1 MRYVIGV
8 DGGQTSTTAVLAEE
22 TGRLLGVG
30 YGGPA
35 NHIHEPGGVARV
47 QQSLADAIAG
57 ARAAARLP
65 DAPLA
70 CACLGMTGT
79 SPHLAEVCR
88 PAVPAERMVLGHDS
102 LIALYSVTFG
112 APGVVVIGGT
122 GSVGYGRDWQ
132 GRTAKVGGWGYL
144 MGDEGSGYWIAMQA
158 LCAATRA
165 ADGRAPRTAI
175 SRCLLEQL
183 SLSSLAEL
191 HRLLYAGSLSRPD
204 IASLSQS
211 VCRAAQEGD
220 RIARRILRD
229 AGRELGRLAGGVIRR
244 LKMAPEPVEV
254 GMAGGVFRAGAWVRE
269 PFTQTVLRYAP
280 QAQILSPRIPAA
292 AAACLL
298 ALEEIGIAVN
308 EAVISQVRVS
318 LPRIG
323 TIKE

>member
-8 DGGQTSTTAVLAEE
+8 DGGQTSTTAVVADER
-22 TGRLLGVG
+22 GRLRGVG

-35 NHIHEPGGVARV
+35 NHIHEPGGVARI

-57 ARAAARLP
+57 ARASAGLP

-79 SPHLAEVCR
+79 SPHLEEVCR

-112 APGVVVIGGT
+112 GPGVVVIGGT
-122 GSVGYGRDWQ
+122 GSVGFGRDSR

-144 MGDEGSGYWIAMQA
+144 MGDEGSGYWIALQA
-158 LCAATRA
+158 LSAVTRA

-175 SRCLLEQL
+175 ARRLLEQL

-211 VCRAAQEGD
+211 VSRAAEEGD
-220 RIARRILRD
+220 RIAQSILRD
-229 AGRELGRLAGGVIRR
+229 AGRELGRLAVGVLRA
-244 LKMAPEPVEV
+244 LKMRRETVEV
-254 GMAGGVFRAGAWVRE
+254 GMAGGVFRAGAWVVE
-269 PFTQTVLRYAP
+269 PFTQTVLRHAP

-308 EAVISQVRVS
+308 GAVIAQVRDS
-318 LPRIG
+318 LPHIG